1 MPESP
6 LTVSVA
12 IPTMNRPKDL
22 ERCVRSI
29 AVQTRLPDEVVVA
42 DDGDL
47 DTAPIRAIL
56 DGLPTRFVYFK
67 KDKKGLARSRN
78 ALLART
84 SGDIVIFLDDDT
96 ELDPG
101 YIQGYLFHFENDP
114 AGRIGGMSGMPTRFL
129 HGVELPPIPPVRFT
143 DRLER
148 FFLLASGRGGR
159 VLLSG
164 SRSPMTSPED
174 RTPVEFLQG
183 GNMAL
188 RRKIC
193 DEYQFDEL
201 LDRFGGYSLGEDVI
215 FSYPIGKK
223 YELYSTNRARLKHFA
238 TPGNRPNKR
247 NMNRMKIVHQYRF
260 IRLTMHG
267 GVVHH
272 LAFAWALTGMVVIN
286 SLVFL
291 RRPDVVRWANL
302 EGIFAGIFHILRH
315 GADNPG

>member
-1 MPESP
+1 MSGRP

-29 AVQTRLPDEVVVA
+29 ASQTHLPDEVVVV

-47 DTAPIRAIL
+47 DTAPIAAIL
-56 DGLPTRFVYFK
+56 DKLPTRFVYFK
-67 KDKKGLARSRN
+67 KDKQGLARSRN
-78 ALLART
+78 ELLART

-101 YIQGYLFHFENDP
+101 YIEGYLYHFDRDP
-114 AGRIGGMSGMPTRFL
+114 AGRIGGLSGMPTNFL
-129 HGVELPPIPPVRFT
+129 HGVELPPNRPVRFT

-148 FFLLASGRGGR
+148 FFLLATGRGGH

-164 SRSPMTSPED
+164 SRSPMNSPGD
-174 RTPVEFLQG
+174 RTPVEFLPG

-193 DEYQFDEL
+193 DEHRFDEL

-223 YELYSTNRARLKHFA
+223 YELYGTNRARLKHFA

-260 IRLTMHG
+260 VRLTMQG

-291 RRPDVVRWANL
+291 RRPDRVRWANL
-302 EGIFAGIFHILRH
+302 EGVLAGIAHILRY
-315 GADNPG
+315 GADHPS